1 MTKWGLFHE
10 CKDDSIKEKSFK
22 VIQHI
27 NRMKEKTHMII
38 SADTEKAF
46 KDIQHF
52 SMLKAN

>member
-1 MTKWGLFHE
+1 MTKWDLFHE

-22 VIQHI
+22 VIHI